1 MTLEK
6 LHDDA
11 ETKRAQKD
19 IESALNITETK
30 EEDEDSNR
38 IVVYD
43 RSRSTASSTKPLAS
57 KPKKTKPCESKTCK
71 LPIKRKA
78 TTASRCTQQKQ
89 RKITDL
95 LSPDPAAVFKN
106 KFSRIVLKDYNKK

>member
-57 KPKKTKPCESKTCK
+57 KPKKTNHVSLRRVNCQLKGRQRPRLGARNKNNEKSPTYCHLIQLPSSKTNFRE
-71 LPIKRKA
+71 L
-78 TTASRCTQQKQ
+78 
-89 RKITDL
+89 
-95 LSPDPAAVFKN
+95 
-106 KFSRIVLKDYNKK
+106 Y